1 MELDSSARS
10 SSTDN
15 RQYKAV
21 ICASCWMFFFFAVI
35 FALHFDSGHSKD
47 DHSLSCPLSNVDCAA
62 LFKSKGRNCCKTL
75 CLPLLIEI
83 GKLCTNRQCHFS
95 GVQFVQQF
103 GNKTG
108 QPNVTL
114 CLPAAVGIG
123 NRIAGLVASL
133 STRAIAAALRVSLSE
148 VQSDP
153 ACVLRTACGGRK

>member
-1 MELDSSARS
+1 MKLDSSARS

-35 FALHFDSGHSKD
+35 FALHFDRGHSKD

-62 LFKSKGRNCCKTL
+62 LFKSKARNCCKTL

-83 GKLCTNRQCHFS
+83 GKLYTNRQCHFF

-148 VQSDP
+148 VRSDP